1 MSATWHWI
9 IFHLFLATALWIDLG
24 VIHRRPETVTTRKA
38 LAWSA
43 VWMSMAMLFCLGIYF
58 VDGQHKSVLFLTG
71 YLIEQSLS
79 VDNLFVFYVIFQY
92 FHVPVKFGFSS
103 AAEAAAKRRIRAG
116 KRQ

>member
-1 MSATWHWI
+1 MLATFLGAGEVLTGKTLPKTRGSDNVFFLMSATWHWI

-71 YLIEQSLS
+71 YLIEQS
-79 VDNLFVFYVIFQY
+79 
-92 FHVPVKFGFSS
+92 
-103 AAEAAAKRRIRAG
+103 
-116 KRQ
+116 